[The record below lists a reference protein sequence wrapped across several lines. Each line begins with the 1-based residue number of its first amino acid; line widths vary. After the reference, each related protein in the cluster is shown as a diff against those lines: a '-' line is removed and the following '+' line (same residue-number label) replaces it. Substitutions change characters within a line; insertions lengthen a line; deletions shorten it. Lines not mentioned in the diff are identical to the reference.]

1 MQAVLGPPLWPLQQ
15 EAGPDERVPHWSPRT
30 RMRYNGDEKEGGMP
44 KRSPSQHVPKDMQAR
59 FEEITQLTDTFCQTY
74 LNDEYWQICRE
85 LTATLCRKRPSP
97 LVRGKA
103 STWACGIIHALGM
116 VNFLFDSSQT
126 PHIAASQIWEYFDLS
141 SSTMQAKSKQI
152 RDLLGMYP
160 MDPDWSIPSMVDK
173 NPLIWMLEVNGLII
187 DVRHAPREIQE
198 AAFRKGLIPYIPET

>member
-1 MQAVLGPPLWPLQQ
+1 
-15 EAGPDERVPHWSPRT
+15 
-30 RMRYNGDEKEGGMP
+30 MP
-44 KRSPSQHVPKDMQAR
+44 KRSTSQHVPKDLEAR
-59 FEEITQLTDTFCQTY
+59 FEEITQLTDAFCHTY
-74 LNDEYWQICRE
+74 LDEAYAQLSRE

-103 STWACGIIHALGM
+103 TTWACGIIHALGL
-116 VNFLFDSSQT
+116 VNFLFDASQT
-126 PHIAASQIWEYFDLS
+126 PHIAASQIWEHFALS

-160 MDPDWSIPSMVDK
+160 MDPDWSTPAMVDQ

-198 AAFRKGLIPYIPET
+198 AAFRQGLIPYIPET

>member
-1 MQAVLGPPLWPLQQ
+1 
-15 EAGPDERVPHWSPRT
+15 
-30 RMRYNGDEKEGGMP
+30 MP
-44 KRSPSQHVPKDMQAR
+44 KRSPSLHVPKEMQAR
-59 FEEITQLTDTFCQTY
+59 FEEITHLTDAFSQQY
-74 LNDEYWQICRE
+74 LHDEYTQLCRE

-103 STWACGIIHALGM
+103 PTWACGIIHALGM

-141 SSTMQAKSKQI
+141 SSPMQAKSKQI

-187 DVRHAPREIQE
+187 DVRQAPREIQE
-198 AAFRKGLIPYIPET
+198 AAVRKGLIPYIPDA